1 MVWYA
6 PDHDYGPQSSVF
18 VPFFAVEEAAT
29 TTGTWML
36 ARMSKAAIVP
46 LCPAVCRMAQATS

>member
-18 VPFFAVEEAAT
+18 AFFAEAAT

-46 LCPAVCRMAQATS
+46 SAPPYAGWLRLQP